1 MPSNRFDTSQEQRY
15 VSSYVPLPFE
25 TIAALGEKANQNFAT
40 GKKAEADLGA
50 LGQAIKAA
58 PMHQDDRKA
67 FIDNYNLK
75 LKTLVD
81 EAKGDYGSKD
91 FQAKANALTTEFK
104 NDPKVQAF
112 KGTLDAYDEYTKR
125 KGKEGAERDLDYTYE
140 KDAAGNFIQKDVIKD
155 GKYNSRFTKYEDWN
169 ETGKKVMG
177 KIAEDSTTR
186 EMDLDLN
193 NTRINNGETEV
204 WSRKTGK
211 YEGVTGTKLGNLSQ
225 RMVGEY
231 ANTNAGKHHLQSLLG
246 QDIDYQQL
254 ITLAQSGNEQ
264 AIKTKGAIDKEFAN
278 HLYNSNANQIGVK
291 TETTYDDHLVTNR
304 AKVASNDAVKKS
316 LETTPL
322 DVLNYAQNKPA
333 DLNNAIPETWKSL
346 FSFDANGNAVVAQNT
361 AKAGEIFTSSS
372 TGKQYPISMPGV
384 TGIEEAKKTKG
395 YSKVRELNNVWS
407 IYKDGVKVDQVAP
420 STTAVSNSELIK
432 QKQHAANDYLRA
444 TGQLDDYKK
453 KYPNAS
459 DMAEAAL
466 KDMAQG
472 VKSGTYHNQ
481 AVPIFSEETNQALT
495 KRLLPT
501 FDGDGKVTGAGLVGN
516 MTVLDDLGNVVPYS
530 EEDKL
535 TDLKGAKVT
544 GGSFIGGDV
553 IKVTKVDGTT
563 ANLKLNMPV
572 LNARN
577 KGITEFIQ
585 NTNKQVAKPLSQLE
599 QQERTKNITK
609 TYNEQIK
616 QIQESQSDPRIKA
629 LRIEDI
635 QRVLTTVKQLE
646 KEGFTQS
653 QKFNMSNGDTAY
665 SFINYKIP
673 GHPTQGV
680 VVHANGQISFADLAA
695 IGAEE
700 FQKTYTTSIENAS
713 PKSEAMDPYKT
724 VNQTN

>member
-1 MPSNRFDTSQEQRY
+1 MTNRFDTSQQQEYISQ
-15 VSSYVPLPFE
+15 YVPLPFQ
-25 TIAALGEKANQNFAT
+25 TIAALGEKANKNFAE
-40 GKKAEADLGA
+40 GKQAEADLGA

-91 FQAKANALTTEFK
+91 FQAKTNALITEFK

-112 KGTLDAYDEYTKR
+112 KGTLDAYEEYTKR
-125 KGKEGAERDLDYTYE
+125 KGKEGAERDLDFTYE
-140 KDAAGNFIQKDVIKD
+140 RDAAGNFIQKDVIKD

-169 ETGKKVMG
+169 KTGKDVMG
-177 KIAEDSTTR
+177 KIAEDSTVK
-186 EMDLDLN
+186 ELGLDLN
-193 NTRINNGETEV
+193 NVRINNGETEV

-211 YEGVTGTKLGNLSQ
+211 YEGVTDTKLGNLSKI
-225 RMVGEY
+225 MVGEY

-264 AIKTKGAIDKEFAN
+264 AIKTKTAIDKEFAN
-278 HLYNSNANQIGVK
+278 HLYNSNANQMGIK
-291 TETTYDDHLVTNR
+291 TETTYDDQFVTNR
-304 AKVASNDAVKKS
+304 AQVAANDAAKKA

-333 DLNNAIPETWKSL
+333 DLNNAIPENWKSL
-346 FSFDANGNAVVAQNT
+346 FSFDEKGNVTVTQNT
-361 AKAGEIFTSSS
+361 SKAGEIFTSSS
-372 TGKQYPISMPGV
+372 TGKQYPISMPGM
-384 TGIEEAKKTKG
+384 TLEDAKKTKG
-395 YSKVRELNNVWS
+395 YTRVRELNNVWS
-407 IYKDGVKVDQVAP
+407 VYKDGVKVDQVAP
-420 STTAVSNSELIK
+420 SATSTVNSDLIK
-432 QKQHAANDYLRA
+432 QKQFAANDYLRA

-453 KYPNAS
+453 KYPNPS

-495 KRLLPT
+495 KRFLPT
-501 FDGDGKVTGAGLVGN
+501 FDSDGNVTGAGLVGN
-516 MTVLDDLGNVVPYS
+516 MTVLDDLGNIVPYS

-535 TDLKGAKVT
+535 ADLKGAKVT

-553 IKVTKVDGTT
+553 IKVTKADGTT
-563 ANLKLNMPV
+563 TNLKLNMPI

-585 NTNKQVAKPLSQLE
+585 NTNKQVAKPLSTFE

-609 TYNEQIK
+609 TYNDQIK
-616 QIQESQSDPRIKA
+616 QIQESKSDPRIKA

-635 QRVLTTVKQLE
+635 QRVITTVAQLE
-646 KEGFTQS
+646 KEGFVQS

-673 GHPTQGV
+673 GHPTQGM
-680 VVHANGQISFADLAA
+680 VVHSNGEISFANLAA

>member
-1 MPSNRFDTSQEQRY
+1 MTNRFDTSQQQEYISQ
-15 VSSYVPLPFE
+15 YVPLPFQ

-50 LGQAIKAA
+50 LGDAIKAA

-112 KGTLDAYDEYTKR
+112 KGTLEAYEEYTKR
-125 KGKEGAERDLDYTYE
+125 KGKEGAERDLDFNYE
-140 KDAAGNFIQKDVIKD
+140 RDAAGNFIQKDVIKD
-155 GKYNSRFTKYEDWN
+155 GKYGSKFTKYEDWN
-169 ETGKKVMG
+169 KTGKDVMG
-177 KIAEDSTTR
+177 KIAEDSTVK
-186 EMDLDLN
+186 ELGLDLN
-193 NTRINNGETEV
+193 NVRINNGETEV

-211 YEGVTGTKLGNLSQ
+211 YEGVTDTKLDNLSKI
-225 RMVGEY
+225 MVGEY

-264 AIKTKGAIDKEFAN
+264 AIKTKTAIDKEFAN
-278 HLYNSNANQIGVK
+278 HLYNSNVNQIGIK
-291 TETTYDDHLVTNR
+291 TETTYDDQFVTNR
-304 AKVASNDAVKKS
+304 AQVAANDAVKKS

-322 DVLNYAQNKPA
+322 DVLNYAQNGTG

-346 FSFDANGNAVVAQNT
+346 FSFDANGNAILAQNT
-361 AKAGEIFTSSS
+361 AQAGEAYKSSS
-372 TGKQYPISMPGV
+372 TGKQYPINIPGM
-384 TGIEEAKKTKG
+384 TSTDAKKAKG
-395 YSKVRELNNVWS
+395 YAKVMTMNNNWDL
-407 IYKDGVKVDQVAP
+407 YKDGVKVDEITP
-420 STTAVSNSELIK
+420 TSTSTVNSELIK
-432 QKQHAANDYLRA
+432 QKQFAANDYLRA

-453 KYPNAS
+453 KYPNPS

-495 KRLLPT
+495 KRFLPT
-501 FDGDGKVTGAGLVGN
+501 YDKDGNVTSSGLVGN
-516 MTVLDDLGNVVPYS
+516 MSVLDDLGNNVPYS

-535 TDLKGAKVT
+535 KMLNGSKVT

-553 IKVTKVDGTT
+553 IKVTNADGSVT
-563 ANLKLNMPV
+563 NLKLNMPV

-585 NTNKQVAKPLSQLE
+585 NTNKQVAQPLSQYE

-609 TYNEQIK
+609 TYNDQIK
-616 QIQESQSDPRIKA
+616 QIQESKSDPRIKA

-635 QRVLTTVKQLE
+635 QRVITTVAQLE
-646 KEGFTQS
+646 KEGFVQS

-673 GHPTQGV
+673 GHPTQGM
-680 VVHANGQISFADLAA
+680 VVHSNGEISFANLAA

-713 PKSEAMDPYKT
+713 PKSETMDPYKT

>member
-1 MPSNRFDTSQEQRY
+1 MTNRFDTSQQQEYISQ
-15 VSSYVPLPFE
+15 YVPLPFQ

-50 LGQAIKAA
+50 LGAAIKAA

-112 KGTLDAYDEYTKR
+112 KGTLEAYEEYTKR
-125 KGKEGAERDLDYTYE
+125 KGKEGAERDLDFTYE
-140 KDAAGNFIQKDVIKD
+140 RDAAGNFIQKDVIKD
-155 GKYNSRFTKYEDWN
+155 GKYGSKFTKYEDWN
-169 ETGKKVMG
+169 KTGKDVMG
-177 KIAEDSTTR
+177 KIAEDSTVK
-186 EMDLDLN
+186 ELGLDLN
-193 NTRINNGETEV
+193 NVRINNGETEV

-211 YEGVTGTKLGNLSQ
+211 YEGVTDTKLGNLSKI
-225 RMVGEY
+225 MVGEY

-264 AIKTKGAIDKEFAN
+264 AIKTKTAIDKEFAN
-278 HLYNSNANQIGVK
+278 HLYNSNANQIGIK
-291 TETTYDDHLVTNR
+291 TETTYDDQFVTNR
-304 AKVASNDAVKKS
+304 AQVAANDAVKKS

-322 DVLNYAQNKPA
+322 DVLNYAQNGTG

-346 FSFDANGNAVVAQNT
+346 FSFDANGNAILAQNT
-361 AKAGEIFTSSS
+361 AQAGEAYKSSS
-372 TGKQYPISMPGV
+372 TGKQYPINIPGM
-384 TGIEEAKKTKG
+384 TSTDAKKAKG
-395 YSKVRELNNVWS
+395 YAKVMTMNNNWDL
-407 IYKDGVKVDQVAP
+407 YKDGVKVDEITP
-420 STTAVSNSELIK
+420 TSTSTVNSELIK
-432 QKQHAANDYLRA
+432 QKQFAANDYLRA

-453 KYPNAS
+453 KYPNPS

-495 KRLLPT
+495 KRFLPT
-501 FDGDGKVTGAGLVGN
+501 YDKDGNVTSSGLVGN
-516 MTVLDDLGNVVPYS
+516 MSVLDDLGNNVPYS

-535 TDLKGAKVT
+535 KMLNGSKVT

-553 IKVTKVDGTT
+553 IKVTNADGSVT
-563 ANLKLNMPV
+563 NLKLNMPV

-585 NTNKQVAKPLSQLE
+585 NTNKQVAQPLSQYE

-609 TYNEQIK
+609 TYNDQIK
-616 QIQESQSDPRIKA
+616 QIQESKSDPRIKA

-635 QRVLTTVKQLE
+635 QRVITTVAQLE
-646 KEGFTQS
+646 KEGFVQS

-673 GHPTQGV
+673 GHPTQGM
-680 VVHANGQISFADLAA
+680 VVHSNGEISFANLAA

-713 PKSEAMDPYKT
+713 PKSETMDPYKT